1 MIDIAIRTAT
11 THQESLRAEAARR
24 ATTADS
30 ASPLRARLAAVASI
44 VRSAFGGPDLAP
56 GSVFPA
62 TH

>member
-11 THQESLRAEAARR
+11 IHQETLRSEAAKARV
-24 ATTADS
+24 ASAGTT
-30 ASPLRARLAAVASI
+30 PTLRARLAAVA
-44 VRSAFGGPDLAP
+44 RSAFGGPDLAP